1 MMMGKVEK
9 KMKKIKENN
18 NLELSVVPMKKELIK

>member
-1 MMMGKVEK
+1 MMGKVEK

-18 NLELSVVPMKKELIK
+18 NLQLSVMPMKKELMN

>member
-1 MMMGKVEK
+1 MMGKVEK

-18 NLELSVVPMKKELIK
+18 NLQLSVMPMKKEMMN